1 MFGLA
6 DRGNQNQGELGVC
19 SLRTAELHWHHS
31 KNNRPQLTSS
41 DTTQYFIANYFIH
54 LKEYI
59 IVDKK

>member
-1 MFGLA
+1 MLRIFCFQLSMGLEK
-6 DRGNQNQGELGVC
+6 GF
-19 SLRTAELHWHHS
+19 SSTS
-31 KNNRPQLTSS
+31 RPQLTSS